1 MSSFELLEKN
11 ERQKKIKSK
20 NKSREA
26 RKEILE
32 WINERKTQVK
42 HVEGRKSKCH
52 THKKDPVTKQR
63 KSTQNFR
70 ILDFAGKCLSSV
82 CS

>member
-11 ERQKKIKSK
+11 ERQNKIKSK

-32 WINERKTQVK
+32 WINERKTQV
-42 HVEGRKSKCH
+42 SKTC
-52 THKKDPVTKQR
+52 R
-63 KSTQNFR
+63 R
-70 ILDFAGKCLSSV
+70 
-82 CS
+82 

>member
-11 ERQKKIKSK
+11 ERQNKIKSK

-32 WINERKTQVK
+32 WINERKTQVSK
-42 HVEGRKSKCH
+42 TCRRKEK
-52 THKKDPVTKQR
+52 
-63 KSTQNFR
+63 
-70 ILDFAGKCLSSV
+70 
-82 CS
+82 